1 MNEDSPFAQGL
12 LRLHKR
18 DLNIQG
24 VSDETLNELCEPMLK
39 EGLNLREC
47 LIKIKRDIKKRKT
60 E

>member
-18 DLNIQG
+18 DLNIRD

-39 EGLNLREC
+39 EGLSLREC
-47 LIKIKRDIKKRKT
+47 LIRIKRDIKSR
-60 E
+60 ESE